1 MADNVTRVNAGMQR
15 MASINEPDTYWD
27 IQTENPHAGECWAAM
42 EQAVSEIQA
51 AVKSRDR
58 DRCVYC

>member
-1 MADNVTRVNAGMQR
+1 

-58 DRCVYC
+58 DRCVCC